1 MTDTSSVSSNAN
13 NFVSAVENGVDSRT
27 GLYKISINLPEIKTN
42 DLRGPGFDLRLYYSA
57 LNPRDSGWGH
67 GWNMKLSQYIP
78 STQILSLSTG
88 ETFKVTGT
96 DSQTGQLVMK
106 EQKIDSFHFYPEG
119 SNRYRVVHKSGLVEI
134 LEVLGSAQNRV
145 ALPVEIRSFTGHK
158 ITLGYVPF
166 SGSDQILSWIKDDS
180 GQTLLTVKRDSA
192 SVEVLLYPFS
202 GPSGGPLANFV
213 MTLQGSDRYVSKIT
227 LPTDNQA
234 SWRFGYTLK
243 NDHLCITSVE
253 TPSGAREEIRYQ
265 DLGHQFPTGSG
276 RTPLPRVTDHRIFP
290 GSGQPMVQVGYC
302 YCLGNPIAL
311 RDPSG
316 HEAIGWSGR
325 LRFPYEDEVP
335 QLSGGSGGDWL
346 SWVFV
351 VLGAVG
357 TVAAGAAT
365 VASFGAAAPLT
376 GAAFGFAVAKTASLA
391 TATALSAGSTAASA
405 VAAANGDEEA
415 GQWGMYLGLA
425 SIVPGV
431 AGAAFGS
438 IARVV
443 GNGLD
448 DILINLAKNTDT
460 SGTKMWGFSSDEVH
474 KLGLRPISSAGPR
487 LAASSNTPK
496 FHPSL
501 PGRNPVN
508 ANVKLPGTTAVNGTS
523 GHPPINKEE
532 LSTQIS
538 KLKVPKP
545 TAPPI
550 RAETDQMK
558 LIIEQKNHGKTIK
571 EAAAHANQKSNRSD
585 IVNSHLGMGPRR

>member
-1 MTDTSSVSSNAN
+1 MERFDYDFRGRLTHHECSGSTLPRNDEGRPFKEQIFSFDELDNPKLTLTNFADGTSERIRFFYS
-13 NFVSAVENGVDSRT
+13 
-27 GLYKISINLPEIKTN
+27 TN
-42 DLRGPGFDLRLYYSA
+42 DPCLLDRITYTPKRVTDDPTFTYDPNGNQLNDERGRRLSY
-57 LNPRDSGWGH
+57 
-67 GWNMKLSQYIP
+67 
-78 STQILSLSTG
+78 
-88 ETFKVTGT
+88 
-96 DSQTGQLVMK
+96 DSQNRLLKVETAAGQIVSQCGYDGHDQLVISQQGNQSEALRFYQGQQLNALVQDDRQTHLLYHQ
-106 EQKIDSFHFYPEG
+106 EQP
-119 SNRYRVVHKSGLVEI
+119 
-134 LEVLGSAQNRV
+134 LGQQQD
-145 ALPVEIRSFTGHK
+145 G
-158 ITLGYVPF
+158 
-166 SGSDQILSWIKDDS
+166 DDT
-180 GQTLLTVKRDSA
+180 QTLLLLTDANHSVLGESQQKTLRTAVYSAYGERHSDDVLQSLAAYNGEFRDPA
-192 SVEVLLYPFS
+192 SSWYLLGQGYRAYNPSLMRFHSPDSHSPFD
-202 GPSGGPLANFV
+202 SGGLNP
-213 MTLQGSDRYVSKIT
+213 
-227 LPTDNQA
+227 
-234 SWRFGYTLK
+234 
-243 NDHLCITSVE
+243 
-253 TPSGAREEIRYQ
+253 
-265 DLGHQFPTGSG
+265 
-276 RTPLPRVTDHRIFP
+276 
-290 GSGQPMVQVGYC
+290 YC

-523 GHPPINKEE
+523 GHPP
-532 LSTQIS
+532 
-538 KLKVPKP
+538 
-545 TAPPI
+545 
-550 RAETDQMK
+550 
-558 LIIEQKNHGKTIK
+558 
-571 EAAAHANQKSNRSD
+571 
-585 IVNSHLGMGPRR
+585 